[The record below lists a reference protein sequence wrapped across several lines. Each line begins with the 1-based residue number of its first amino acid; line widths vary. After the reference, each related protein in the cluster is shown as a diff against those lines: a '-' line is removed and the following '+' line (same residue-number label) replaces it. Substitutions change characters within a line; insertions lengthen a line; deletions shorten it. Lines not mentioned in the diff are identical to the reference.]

1 MFEFLNNIKHFCY
14 KYSLSCLLLFI
25 ITVGYMLSGFLK
37 FSIFL
42 PIILSLLTVILGN
55 YSSKVILSI
64 FIFTTVIFIFA
75 CANYK
80 NQTCKD
86 DEKQK
91 HKGNVFKASLM
102 ALIPYFSLLPLM
114 YVVLK
119 VYPRDEFRNIFSE
132 TYGVLAD
139 RMKITEGKVNNE
151 NINSIKENSGLF
163 IWIILTA
170 LYLTHVSEMILVLEP
185 C

>member
-25 ITVGYMLSGFLK
+25 ITVGYILSGFLK

-42 PIILSLLTVILGN
+42 PIILSLLTVILGD
-55 YSSKVILSI
+55 YSSKAIVSI
-64 FIFTTVIFIFA
+64 FIFTTLIFIFA

-80 NQTCKD
+80 NKTCKD

-91 HKGNVFKASLM
+91 HKGNIFKASLM
-102 ALIPYFSLLPLM
+102 ALIPYFSIMPLM

-119 VYPRDEFRNIFSE
+119 VYYRDDFINIFAE

-139 RMKITEGKVNNE
+139 RMKISDGSMTSSVPNIKHNN
-151 NINSIKENSGLF
+151 GLF
-163 IWIILTA
+163 IWILLTA

>member
-1 MFEFLNNIKHFCY
+1 MLENIKQLCY
-14 KYSLSCLLLFI
+14 NYSLSCLLLFI
-25 ITVGYMLSGFLK
+25 ITVGYILTGFLK

-42 PIILSLLTVILGN
+42 PIIVSLLTVILGN
-55 YSSKVILSI
+55 YSNKLVTSI
-64 FIFTTVIFIFA
+64 FIFTTLIFIFA
-75 CANYK
+75 CTNYK

-86 DEKQK
+86 AEKQK

-102 ALIPYFSLLPLM
+102 TLIPYFSILPLM
-114 YVVLK
+114 YIVLK
-119 VYPRDEFRNIFSE
+119 IYPRPEFINIFSE

-139 RMKITEGKVNNE
+139 KMRIFNGSNTNVNN
-151 NINSIKENSGLF
+151 IKQNNGLI

-170 LYLTHVSEMILVLEP
+170 LYLTHVSEMILVLEQ

>member
-1 MFEFLNNIKHFCY
+1 MLESIKQICY

-25 ITVGYMLSGFLK
+25 ITVSYILSGFLK
-37 FSIFL
+37 FSIFV
-42 PIILSLLTVILGN
+42 PIIVSLLTVILGD
-55 YSSKVILSI
+55 YSNKTVISI
-64 FIFTTVIFIFA
+64 FIFTTLIFTFA

-91 HKGNVFKASLM
+91 HKGSVFKASLM
-102 ALIPYFSLLPLM
+102 TLIPYFSIMPLM

-119 VYPRDEFRNIFSE
+119 VYFRDEFINIFGE
-132 TYGVLAD
+132 TYGVLANK
-139 RMKITEGKVNNE
+139 MKISDGSMTSNVTDIKRNN
-151 NINSIKENSGLF
+151 GLF
-163 IWIILTA
+163 IWILLTA
-170 LYLTHVSEMILVLEP
+170 IYLTHVSEMILVLEQ

>member
-1 MFEFLNNIKHFCY
+1 MLENIKQLCY

-25 ITVGYMLSGFLK
+25 IIVSYVITGFLK

-42 PIILSLLTVILGN
+42 PIIVSLLSVIIGN
-55 YSSKVILSI
+55 YSNKTVISI
-64 FIFTTVIFIFA
+64 FIFTTLIFIFA

-80 NQTCKD
+80 SQTCKD
-86 DEKQK
+86 GEKQK
-91 HKGNVFKASLM
+91 HKGNVFKASL
-102 ALIPYFSLLPLM
+102 LTVIPYFAILPLM
-114 YVVLK
+114 YIVLK
-119 VYPRDEFRNIFSE
+119 IYPRPEFINIFSE
-132 TYGVLAD
+132 TYGVLANKMRISD
-139 RMKITEGKVNNE
+139 VSMSQEINE
-151 NINSIKENSGLF
+151 IKENNGLI

>member
-102 ALIPYFSLLPLM
+102 ALIPYFSILPLM

-119 VYPRDEFRNIFSE
+119 VYLRDEFRNIFSE

-139 RMKITEGKVNNE
+139 RMKLTNDTDQ
-151 NINSIKENSGLF
+151 SIKENSGLF

>member
-1 MFEFLNNIKHFCY
+1 MFENIKQLCY
-14 KYSLSCLLLFI
+14 KYSLSGLILFI
-25 ITVGYMLSGFLK
+25 ITVGYILSGFLK

-42 PIILSLLTVILGN
+42 PIIVSLLTVILGE
-55 YSSKVILSI
+55 YSNKSVVSI
-64 FIFTTVIFIFA
+64 FIFTTLIFIFA

-102 ALIPYFSLLPLM
+102 ALIPYFSIMPLM

-119 VYPRDEFRNIFSE
+119 VYDRDEFINIFGE
-132 TYGVLAD
+132 TYGVLANKMRISD
-139 RMKITEGKVNNE
+139 GSATSNVPNIKRNN
-151 NINSIKENSGLF
+151 GLF
-163 IWIILTA
+163 IWILLTA

>member
-1 MFEFLNNIKHFCY
+1 MFEFLNNIKRFCY
-14 KYSLSCLLLFI
+14 KYSLSCLLFFI
-25 ITVGYMLSGFLK
+25 ITIGYILSGFLK

-42 PIILSLLTVILGN
+42 PIVLSLLTIILGN
-55 YSSKVILSI
+55 YSGKAILSI
-64 FIFTTVIFIFA
+64 FIFTTVMFIFA

-80 NQTCKD
+80 NKTCND

-102 ALIPYFSLLPLM
+102 ALIPYLSVMPLM
-114 YVVLK
+114 YIVLK
-119 VYPRDEFRNIFSE
+119 VYPRAEFVNIFAE
-132 TYGVLAD
+132 TYGVLAN
-139 RMKITEGKVNNE
+139 RMKVTDGATENANV
-151 NINSIKENSGLF
+151 IKQNSGLF
-163 IWIILTA
+163 IWIMLTA

>member
-1 MFEFLNNIKHFCY
+1 MFVNIKQLCY

-25 ITVGYMLSGFLK
+25 ITIGYILSKFLK

-42 PIILSLLTVILGN
+42 PIILSLLTAIIGD
-55 YSSKVILSI
+55 YSGKAIVSI

-91 HKGNVFKASLM
+91 HKGNTFKACLM
-102 ALIPYFSLLPLM
+102 ALIPFFSIMPFM
-114 YVVLK
+114 YIILK
-119 VYPRDEFRNIFSE
+119 VYPREEFINIFSE
-132 TYGVLAD
+132 TYGVLANK
-139 RMKITEGKVNNE
+139 MKITDGKTTDTI
-151 NINSIKENSGLF
+151 NIKKNSGLF
-163 IWIILTA
+163 IWVILTA
-170 LYLTHVSEMILVLEP
+170 LYLTHASEMILVLEP